1 MVDVESLQN
10 LQSNEH
16 RRRTQTICVI
26 FFQIEPK
33 LRKPSS
39 SIIFKPPRLLK
50 SIIQLLSLTFVIVMS
65 ARASPGSMASPGS
78 IASQPSIASS
88 VMWEQAANAHV
99 QDEDA
104 VGPNPSRNL
113 PPLPTSIS
121 EDGSETGLEVT
132 PSEIQLELDR
142 IILRVAK
149 DLANMEV
156 VNPEVVRVT
165 PVFQVFQQGAVALR
179 ESEVDFY
186 FKSQSAVK
194 ISTFWSHSW
203 HGSRW
208 NKIITLI
215 TIYNGPAAAVSGMV
229 SAVVAMILY
238 CFEVLPGLDRGREVD
253 GVFYPYSCWS
263 LWFGFIA
270 TTLVTIFWQPRKR
283 VFLDRICIS
292 STNQRLKTEAIFSLG
307 GLLKHSDSMLVLW
320 DPTWTERLW
329 CLFELAAFLQSKK
342 DQKKQLLIRPT
353 FLGPMRISFFLVSF
367 AGMIPLIMVPIDV
380 SQPIFQLAAA
390 GGVILCASVV
400 SYVAMSTLRSYFRD
414 LDIMKQ
420 QLLDVSFDTARSSC
434 CDNDHVGSGGGRML
448 CDRKIVKEC
457 VNQWF
462 GSQEVF
468 EHTLRSEILDILT
481 FDLAKRAFTTKST
494 LAMFMPIMWAFM
506 DYAAS
511 DARFG
516 ATQYT
521 PAFLLDGLSI
531 WLVFMP
537 MLKDVLIFV
546 GEVTRARPKSL
557 FMEIVKNSLLASMSL
572 LLPAMI
578 VMGTYV
584 GMYFTAL
591 RDDALVL
598 LRAGIFFACMLLY
611 SMLTWCMAAGVR
623 AISS

>member
-1 MVDVESLQN
+1 
-10 LQSNEH
+10 
-16 RRRTQTICVI
+16 
-26 FFQIEPK
+26 
-33 LRKPSS
+33 
-39 SIIFKPPRLLK
+39 
-50 SIIQLLSLTFVIVMS
+50 MS

-78 IASQPSIASS
+78 IASHPSIASS
-88 VMWEQAANAHV
+88 VWEQAANAHI

-104 VGPNPSRNL
+104 VGPKPSRL

-121 EDGSETGLEVT
+121 ENGSETGLEVT

-142 IILRVAK
+142 IMLRVAK

-238 CFEVLPGLDRGREVD
+238 CFEVLPGLDRGREVA
-253 GVFYPYSCWS
+253 GIVFPYSCWS

-283 VFLDRICIS
+283 VFLDRLCIS

-353 FLGPMRISFFLVSF
+353 FLGPMRISFFLMSF

-420 QLLDVSFDTARSSC
+420 QLLDVSFDTARSAC

-468 EHTLRSEILDILT
+468 EHTLRSEILDVLT
-481 FDLAKRAFTTKST
+481 CDLAKRAFTTKST

-511 DARFG
+511 EGRFFPG
-516 ATQYT
+516 QFWMRYT
-521 PAFLLDGLSI
+521 PAYLLDGLSI
-531 WLVFMP
+531 WLVFTP
-537 MLKDVLIFV
+537 MLKDVLLLV
-546 GEVTRARPKSL
+546 GEVTRARPKRL
-557 FMEIVKNSLLASMSL
+557 FMEIIKNSLASMTL

-584 GMYFTAL
+584 GLFFIPGV
-591 RDDALVL
+591 REDSLVL
-598 LRAGIFFACMLLY
+598 PRAGIFFACMLLY
-611 SMLTWCMAAGVR
+611 SMLTWCIAAGVR
-623 AISS
+623 AFSS

>member
-1 MVDVESLQN
+1 MPGIKNYDCGVCIDSQLMSIAEDSQIVQN
-10 LQSNEH
+10 TLV
-16 RRRTQTICVI
+16 T
-26 FFQIEPK
+26 
-33 LRKPSS
+33 
-39 SIIFKPPRLLK
+39 
-50 SIIQLLSLTFVIVMS
+50 VMS

-78 IASQPSIASS
+78 IASHPSIASS
-88 VMWEQAANAHV
+88 VRWEQAANAPV
-99 QDEDA
+99 QGEDA
-104 VGPNPSRNL
+104 VAPNPRRL
-113 PPLPTSIS
+113 RPLPTSIS
-121 EDGSETGLEVT
+121 EDGSETSLAVS
-132 PSEIQLELDR
+132 PQEIELQLDR
-142 IILRVAK
+142 LILQVAK

-165 PVFQVFQQGAVALR
+165 PVFRVFQQGAAALR

-186 FKSQSAVK
+186 FKSQSTLK

-238 CFEVLPGLDRGREVD
+238 CFEVLPSLDRGREEA
-253 GVFYPYSCWS
+253 GIFYGYSCWS
-263 LWFGFIA
+263 LWFGFIV
-270 TTLVTIFWQPRKR
+270 TTLVMIFWQPRKR
-283 VFLDRICIS
+283 IFLDRICIS
-292 STNQRLKTEAIFSLG
+292 STNQRLKAQAIFSLA

-353 FLGPMRISFFLVSF
+353 FLGPMHISFFLVSF

-380 SQPIFQLAAA
+380 SQPILMLAVA
-390 GGVILCASVV
+390 GGVVLCASVA
-400 SYVAMSTLRSYFRD
+400 SYLATSTLRSYFRD

-420 QLLDVSFDTARSSC
+420 QLLDVSFDSSRSSC
-434 CDNDHVGSGGGRML
+434 CDNGHIGRGGRRAL

-462 GSQEVF
+462 GSQEAF
-468 EHTLRSEILDILT
+468 EHTLRSQILDILT
-481 FDLAKRAFTTKST
+481 CDLAKQAFTTKST

-511 DARFG
+511 EQRFFPG
-516 ATQYT
+516 RFWMRHT

-537 MLKDVLIFV
+537 MLKDVLLLV

-557 FMEIVKNSLLASMSL
+557 LMEIIKNSFASMSL

-584 GMYFTAL
+584 GLYFIPAFHDL
-591 RDDALVL
+591 PALV
-598 LRAGIFFACMLLY
+598 RSGIFFACMLLY

-623 AISS
+623 AFSSWDPSGSPMNQAEWSGRIW